1 MVFSSQSFLF
11 LFLPLFLGV
20 YYLLSWRAKSAWIF
34 LGSLLFY
41 AWWRVDMTV
50 LFVLTMV
57 WTYLV
62 GIQIHKRR
70 HNAEQVSH
78 KQAGK
83 AWLALGVSVNLG
95 ILGYF
100 KYANFI
106 VNNVNTLQTLREQP
120 LLATPDIILPIG
132 ISFYIFQATSYLI
145 DVFRKDA
152 PPATNFWDLS
162 AFIALFPQLIAGP
175 ILRYKDLAAQFRTR
189 DHNLAKFA
197 WGCRRFM
204 IGFCKKVLLADAVAP
219 LVALCL
225 QHQDEFTGLAHPTFL
240 EALIGSLAYSIQL
253 YFDFAGYSDM
263 AIGLGLMMGFRFMEN
278 FAMPYHSRSI
288 TEFWQRWHISLSR
301 WLRDY
306 LYIPLGGNRL
316 GYGRTLVN
324 LLIVMLL
331 GGLWHGANWTF
342 VLWGAWH
349 GGLLVLERV
358 RTQHKQTP
366 EDAPVPARNQV
377 LMKLR
382 TFGLVLLGW
391 VMFQA
396 PSVRQAGHVYAA
408 LLGQNGFAI
417 SDDILWQLPMRALA
431 TLVIGLSIVVLEPI
445 WVSYTPSPET
455 ASSYIWHKRDGWL
468 VPIFVMALLALIS
481 ASYSPFLYFQF

>member
-11 LFLPLFLGV
+11 LFLPLFLGI
-20 YYLLSWRAKSAWIF
+20 YYLLPQRAKSAWIF

-41 AWWRVDMTV
+41 AWWRVDMAG

-57 WTYLV
+57 WNYLV
-62 GIQIHKRR
+62 GLQIYSRR
-70 HNAEQVSH
+70 HKSQQPPSQH
-78 KQAGK
+78 AGK

-100 KYANFI
+100 KYANFVVDNI
-106 VNNVNTLQTLREQP
+106 NTLQTLRDQP
-120 LLATPDIILPIG
+120 FFATPDIILPIG

-175 ILRYKDLAAQFRTR
+175 ILRYKDLAAQFQVRE
-189 DHNLAKFA
+189 HNLATFA

-204 IGFCKKVLLADAVAP
+204 LGFCKKILLADAVAP
-219 LVALCL
+219 LVTLCL
-225 QHQDEFTGLAHPTFL
+225 HRQDELTGLTQQPTFL
-240 EALIGSLAYSIQL
+240 EAVIGSLAYTVQL

-278 FAMPYHSRSI
+278 FALPYHSRSI

-316 GYGRTLVN
+316 GYGRTLIN
-324 LLIVMLL
+324 LMIVMLL

-349 GGLLVLERV
+349 GGLLVLERIRQQDNKV
-358 RTQHKQTP
+358 P
-366 EDAPVPARNQV
+366 NIPVYYQIFT
-377 LMKLR
+377 KLR
-382 TFGLVLLGW
+382 TFGLVVLGW

-408 LLGQNGFAI
+408 LLGQNGVAI
-417 SDDILWQLPMRALA
+417 SNDIVWQLPLRALV
-431 TLVIGLSIVVLEPI
+431 TLVIGLGIVILEPTWANSIVSSEPTQTYV
-445 WVSYTPSPET
+445 WRN
-455 ASSYIWHKRDGWL
+455 RDGWL
-468 VPIFVMALLALIS
+468 VPIFVMALLSLIS
-481 ASYSPFLYFQF
+481 ANYSPFLYFQF